1 MEDREI
7 ILNVLER
14 FIVKI
19 KSSDILNQIYK
30 YYISDYSQLNDS
42 NRKKISL
49 NYESINIQ
57 AQRKIFTEKNNY
69 WNIKPSELKLIE
81 NHIAKY
87 GNLDEFKKEIDEFL
101 ACDISVQREK
111 MQKEEKVKEN
121 IENEAIKKI
130 LGNVSDNLFR
140 ATKKVLEDR
149 RNFPYKVD
157 VIRGLLSLAL
167 NVDQIIYLMARNE
180 KLVVQRSY
188 VEKYRQERTDLIA
201 EGKLKIHTK
210 EEEAEIILEK

>member
-1 MEDREI
+1 
-7 ILNVLER
+7 
-14 FIVKI
+14 
-19 KSSDILNQIYK
+19 
-30 YYISDYSQLNDS
+30 
-42 NRKKISL
+42 
-49 NYESINIQ
+49 
-57 AQRKIFTEKNNY
+57 
-69 WNIKPSELKLIE
+69 
-81 NHIAKY
+81 
-87 GNLDEFKKEIDEFL
+87 
-101 ACDISVQREK
+101 

>member
-101 ACDISVQREK
+101 ACDIFVQREK